1 MRNIELHKTN
11 IAGVWRLSTT
21 GCRLT
26 PSLDVIQDTGAIR
39 GSWQFLH
46 TVWWG
51 ILPSGEIIF
60 APKMS
65 RCRSLRQICEE
76 RKEHPLNGC
85 DLFQKLLDAV
95 DSLRDHLF
103 SLIVELLTPDLIFV
117 SSDSST
123 DDMHLSLVTLPFPCL
138 ALQPAS
144 GSFHDL
150 EQQTASDA
158 ALLTTSGSALRPVS
172 EIETQSDDDIDEL
185 IDDHRFD
192 ALPSW
197 FSLIFNWDD
206 ETLNA
211 NRAAWHSRLLGK
223 NTRQIGSTVNA
234 KSNIL
239 TAHRQ
244 KEHMAFS
251 DSDQKDL
258 GNRAQDPGF
267 SRSKSFFSVLN
278 RHSQEQK
285 GDLSNRGTNIM
296 TSSHP
301 YLAKT
306 LQKHKEESIVGSFF
320 RRIFGFTD
328 ELFEEE
334 STEDLD
340 LSENALRIASLS
352 EGLPG
357 TPEEEH
363 GRHAYILTDVFLIG
377 RDIRKADFALDDP
390 GVSRIHA
397 RITRSG
403 GHFFIEDLGSKN
415 GTTIDGIKIKRHTV
429 QLLPE
434 MCRIA
439 FGDAVF
445 YFRSD

>member
-1 MRNIELHKTN
+1 MRSIELHKTN
-11 IAGVWRLSTT
+11 IAGVWILSGT

-26 PSLDVIQDTGAIR
+26 PSLDDIQDTGVTR
-39 GSWQFLH
+39 VSWPFLH
-46 TVWWG
+46 AVWWG

-76 RKEHPLNGC
+76 RGEHTLNGC
-85 DLFQKLLDAV
+85 HLFQEVLNAI
-95 DSLRDHLF
+95 DSLRNHLF
-103 SLIVELLTPDLIFV
+103 SLIAELLTPDLIFV

-123 DDMHLSLVTLPFPCL
+123 DDIHLSLVTLPFPDL
-138 ALQPAS
+138 ALQPIS
-144 GSFHDL
+144 EPVHDS
-150 EQQTASDA
+150 EPQTDSDT
-158 ALLTTSGSALRPVS
+158 ALLSTSSSALQPVT
-172 EIETQSDDDIDEL
+172 EFETESNDVIDEL
-185 IDDHRFD
+185 IDDYRFD
-192 ALPSW
+192 TLPNW
-197 FSLIFNWDD
+197 FSEIFNWDD
-206 ETLNA
+206 ETFNK

-223 NTRQIGSTVNA
+223 NVIQTRSTENA
-234 KSNIL
+234 RRNNL
-239 TAHRQ
+239 TSHRQ
-244 KEHMAFS
+244 KEQMVRS

-258 GNRAQDPGF
+258 ENRVQVPDF
-267 SRSKSFFSVLN
+267 SRSKSFFSVSN
-278 RHSQEQK
+278 HHSRAREDDQHNSR
-285 GDLSNRGTNIM
+285 DNVM
-296 TSSHP
+296 TSSHAC
-301 YLAKT
+301 LSRKH
-306 LQKHKEESIVGSFF
+306 LQHKEEGIVRSFF

-328 ELFEEE
+328 EIFEEE

-363 GRHAYILTDVFLIG
+363 GRHAYILTDIFLIG
-377 RDIRKADFALDDP
+377 RDIRKADFALDEP

-397 RITRSG
+397 RITRSS

-439 FGDAVF
+439 FGDTVF